1 MGNILDKLKEELTD
15 QLTFQ
20 MCKFLDQ
27 RDPRVGDRISFE
39 IWAINQSDIELRDL
53 EGSITA
59 GKATNFIPSKFKV
72 PFIPANGKLLVKK
85 LKNIEITDNPD
96 DIVLGGLI
104 GGQIMDSIANI
115 KVEWRSVLSSMKLKH
130 NKKVL
135 FKKVIPA

>member
-15 QLTFQ
+15 QLTFHMRNFQ
-20 MCKFLDQ
+20 DQ

-39 IWAINQSDIELRDL
+39 VWVINQSDMELRDL
-53 EGSITA
+53 KGSITP
-59 GKATNFIPSKFKV
+59 GKATNFIPSTFKV
-72 PFIPANGKLLVKK
+72 PFIRPNGKLLVEKIE
-85 LKNIEITDNPD
+85 NIEITDNPD
-96 DIVLGGLI
+96 DIVLDAL
-104 GGQIMDSIANI
+104 IMDSIANI

>member
-1 MGNILDKLKEELTD
+1 MKNILDKLKEELTD
-15 QLTFQ
+15 KLKFH
-20 MCKFLDQ
+20 MCKFQDQ
-27 RDPRVGDRISFE
+27 RDSRVGDRISFE
-39 IWAINQSDIELRDL
+39 VWVINQSDMELRDL

-59 GKATNFIPSKFKV
+59 GEATNFIESKFKV
-72 PFIPANGKLLVKK
+72 PFLPANGKLLIKK
-85 LKNIEITDNPD
+85 FKNIEITDNPD

-115 KVEWRSVLSSMKLKH
+115 KVEWRPILSSMKLKH

>member
-15 QLTFQ
+15 QLTFH

-39 IWAINQSDIELRDL
+39 VWVINQSDMELRDI
-53 EGSITA
+53 EGTITP
-59 GKATNFIPSKFKV
+59 GKATNFVQSKFKV
-72 PFIPANGKLLVKK
+72 PFLRANGKLLVKK
-85 LKNIEITDNPD
+85 FKNIEITDNPD
-96 DIVLGGLI
+96 DILLGGLI
-104 GGQIMDSIANI
+104 MDSIVNI
-115 KVEWRSVLSSMKLKH
+115 KVEWRAVLSSMKLKH

>member
-20 MCKFLDQ
+20 MRKFLDQ
-27 RDPRVGDRISFE
+27 RDPRVGDRITFE
-39 IWAINQSDIELRDL
+39 IWAINQSDMELRDL
-53 EGSITA
+53 DGTITP

-72 PFIPANGKLLVKK
+72 PFLPANGKLLVKK
-85 LKNIEITDNPD
+85 FKNIEIIDNPD
-96 DIVLGGLI
+96 DIVLGGL
-104 GGQIMDSIANI
+104 IMDSIANI

>member
-15 QLTFQ
+15 QLTFH
-20 MCKFLDQ
+20 MRNFLDQ

-39 IWAINQSDIELRDL
+39 VWVINQSDMELRDL
-53 EGSITA
+53 EGCITP
-59 GKATNFIPSKFKV
+59 GKATNFIQSKFKV
-72 PFIPANGKLLVKK
+72 PFLPANGKLLVKK
-85 LKNIEITDNPD
+85 FKNIEITDNPD

-104 GGQIMDSIANI
+104 MDSIANI
-115 KVEWRSVLSSMKLKH
+115 EVEWRSVLSSMKLKH

>member
-15 QLTFQ
+15 QLTFH
-20 MCKFLDQ
+20 MRKFLDQ

-39 IWAINQSDIELRDL
+39 VWAINQSDMELRDL
-53 EGSITA
+53 EGSITP
-59 GKATNFIPSKFKV
+59 GKATNFIQCKFKV
-72 PFIPANGKLLVKK
+72 PFLPANGKLLVKK
-85 LKNIEITDNPD
+85 FKNIEITDNPD

-104 GGQIMDSIANI
+104 MDSIANI
-115 KVEWRSVLSSMKLKH
+115 KAEWRPVLSSMKLKH

>member
-20 MCKFLDQ
+20 MRKFLDQ

-39 IWAINQSDIELRDL
+39 IWAINQSDMELRDL
-53 EGSITA
+53 KGSITP
-59 GKATNFIPSKFKV
+59 GKATSFIPSSFKI
-72 PFIPANGKLLVKK
+72 PFLPANGKLLVKEFK
-85 LKNIEITDNPD
+85 DIEITDNPD

-104 GGQIMDSIANI
+104 KMDSIANI
-115 KVEWRSVLSSMKLKH
+115 KVEWRSVLSSMEHRH

>member
-15 QLTFQ
+15 QLTFH

-39 IWAINQSDIELRDL
+39 VWVINQSDMELRDI
-53 EGSITA
+53 EGSITP
-59 GKATNFIPSKFKV
+59 GKATNFIQSKFKV
-72 PFIPANGKLLVKK
+72 PFLRANGKLLVKIF
-85 LKNIEITDNPD
+85 KNIEITDNPD
-96 DIVLGGLI
+96 DIMLGGLI
-104 GGQIMDSIANI
+104 VMDSIVNI

>member
-15 QLTFQ
+15 QLTFH
-20 MCKFLDQ
+20 MRNFLDQ

-39 IWAINQSDIELRDL
+39 VWVINQSDIELRDL
-53 EGSITA
+53 EGSITP
-59 GKATNFIPSKFKV
+59 GKATNFRECKFKV
-72 PFIPANGKLLVKK
+72 PFLRANGKLLVKNF
-85 LKNIEITDNPD
+85 KNIEITDNPD
-96 DIVLGGLI
+96 DIMLGGL
-104 GGQIMDSIANI
+104 IMDSIANI